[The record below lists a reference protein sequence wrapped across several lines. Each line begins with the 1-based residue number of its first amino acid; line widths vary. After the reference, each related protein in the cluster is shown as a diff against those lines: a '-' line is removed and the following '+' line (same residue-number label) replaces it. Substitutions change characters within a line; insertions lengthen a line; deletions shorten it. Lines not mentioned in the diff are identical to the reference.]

1 MPKPDRQVQVG
12 KARIARKDDRYT
24 VQVGRFNLDN
34 MTREEVV
41 ELSAALM
48 AVVELEHKEMIEEK
62 RARGE
67 PVYVEY
73 RGEEVV
79 RKE

>member
-12 KARIARKDDRYT
+12 NASIARKNDRYT
-24 VQVGRFNLDN
+24 IQVGRFRLENV
-34 MTREEVV
+34 TREEVA

-48 AVVELEHKEMIEEK
+48 AVVELEHQEMLEEK

>member
-12 KARIARKDDRYT
+12 KASIARKNDRYT
-24 VQVGRFNLDN
+24 IQVGRFRLENV
-34 MTREEVV
+34 TREEVA

-48 AVVELEHKEMIEEK
+48 AVVELEHQEMLEEK

-73 RGEEVV
+73 RGEVVV